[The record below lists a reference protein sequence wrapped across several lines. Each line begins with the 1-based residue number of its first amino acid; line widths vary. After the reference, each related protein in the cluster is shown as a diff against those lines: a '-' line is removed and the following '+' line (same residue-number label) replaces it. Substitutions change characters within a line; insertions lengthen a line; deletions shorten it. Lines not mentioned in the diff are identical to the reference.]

1 MSATAAGAACIE
13 SFTPAADY
21 TGKEGYGVTATG
33 GVATI
38 GTSATVPH
46 HGIILQGADTNG
58 KVIVALCGYHQPVW
72 IKVSGN
78 VTKGEFMKQHT
89 NGTYVAD
96 NGSGTR
102 VVGAIA
108 MEAGKSGDLIRA
120 AFLGAPYPLAS

>member
-1 MSATAAGAACIE
+1 MSATAAVAACIE

-33 GVATI
+33 VVATI

-89 NGTYVAD
+89 NGTYVA
-96 NGSGTR
+96 NSAGAR

>member
-38 GTSATVPH
+38 GTSDKVPH
-46 HGIILQGADTNG
+46 IGIILQGADTNG

-89 NGTYVAD
+89 DGTYVAD
-96 NGSGTR
+96 TASGTR

-120 AFLGAPYPLAS
+120 AFLGGPSHF